1 MALAL
6 ASPSVRQSLLCQGL
20 CAYARDLGTRL
31 VCGADTAGT
40 WATAKPRE
48 IDSQIY
54 TPREALQLIDSMT
67 ANELCERQDHGVS
80 LGLETQEAL
89 RLVQE
94 GSGKIKRCTHT
105 NDDDLYA

>member
-1 MALAL
+1 
-6 ASPSVRQSLLCQGL
+6 
-20 CAYARDLGTRL
+20 
-31 VCGADTAGT
+31 
-40 WATAKPRE
+40 
-48 IDSQIY
+48 
-54 TPREALQLIDSMT
+54 MT

-94 GSGKIKRCTHT
+94 GGGKIKRCTHT